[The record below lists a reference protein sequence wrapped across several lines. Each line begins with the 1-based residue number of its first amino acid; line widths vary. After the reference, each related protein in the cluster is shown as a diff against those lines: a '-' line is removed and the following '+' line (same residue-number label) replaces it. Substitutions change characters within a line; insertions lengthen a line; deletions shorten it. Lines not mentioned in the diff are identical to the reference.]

1 MRRRVG
7 PTPAASSSP
16 SSGKEPHSMSR
27 IGKKPVPVPNG
38 VTVTLTG
45 NTISVKGPKGELS
58 RKLHPDMQI
67 AVEDGTVNV
76 TRPSDE
82 QNHRALH
89 GLTRSLI
96 ADMVEGVTNGYRKQL
111 EITGVGYKAEVKP
124 FGLQLALGFS
134 HPVEYRA
141 PAGIKLSAPQPTAVV
156 IEGADKEKV
165 GQVAAEIRAL
175 RKPEPYKG
183 KGVKYQ
189 GEQVRRKA
197 GKAGGK

>member
-1 MRRRVG
+1 
-7 PTPAASSSP
+7 
-16 SSGKEPHSMSR
+16 MSR
-27 IGKKPVPVPNG
+27 IGRKPVPVPNG
-38 VTVTLTG
+38 VTVTVNGPAIT
-45 NTISVKGPKGELS
+45 VKGPRGELS
-58 RKLHPDMQI
+58 RKLHPEMQVK
-67 AVEDGTVNV
+67 VENGTVTV
-76 TRPSDE
+76 ERPSDE
-82 QNHRALH
+82 DRHRALH

-96 ADMVEGVTNGYRKQL
+96 ANMVEGVTQGYKKQL

-124 FGLQLALGFS
+124 FGLQLALGYS

-141 PAGIKLSAPQPTAVV
+141 PAGIKLSAPQPIVVV

-183 KGVKYQ
+183 KGVRYQ
-189 GEQVRRKA
+189 GEQIRRKA